1 MNGKHYMHK
10 MYYKQDCV
18 FDYQGFFH
26 LKSCIELLEAI
37 KLNFPLY
44 SLWDFY
50 HLHSEKTILFE
61 EFPIQAIIP
70 AGIPNEAGGRVRFK
84 SLEDHTLDKKK

>member
-1 MNGKHYMHK
+1 MYK

-18 FDYQGFFH
+18 FDYHQGIWH
-26 LKSCIELLEAI
+26 LRLCKKLLETI
-37 KLNFPLY
+37 KLNSPLY

-61 EFPIQAIIP
+61 EFPIQTIIP
-70 AGIPNEAGGRVRFK
+70 AGMPTEAGGRVRFK
-84 SLEDHTLDKKK
+84 SLEDHMLDKK